1 MYPLFSKDDV
11 RNGSDWLKRH
21 IIVKVTNEFHFTL
34 QLLLHLI

>member
-21 IIVKVTNEFHFTL
+21 IIVKHLSKFKLDTYSVTND
-34 QLLLHLI
+34 